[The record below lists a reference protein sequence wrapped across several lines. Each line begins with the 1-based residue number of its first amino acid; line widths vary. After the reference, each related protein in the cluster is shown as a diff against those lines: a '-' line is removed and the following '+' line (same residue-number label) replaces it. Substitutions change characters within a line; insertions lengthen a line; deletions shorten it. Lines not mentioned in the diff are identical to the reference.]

1 MRSSRLLLLVAI
13 VWAAV
18 VVRFCPHVS
27 AGDEWLPITPEEL
40 KMTSEPKAP
49 GAPAVILYRQIDRDD
64 SDSREHN
71 YVRTKIF
78 TEEGRKYAD
87 VEIPFVKGRE
97 NIRNIK
103 ARTVRPDGSIADFDG
118 KVYEKEIVKAR
129 GFKVLEKTFTLS
141 DVQPGSI
148 IEYQYM
154 AEFDSD
160 YVFNSQWVLSENLFT
175 RHAKFSLKAYPW
187 PVQWSWPNMLP
198 EGVKPPAED
207 GKYIRMD
214 AQDIP
219 AFQAEDDMP
228 PENALKYVVDFVYN
242 ANGFDK
248 DAEQF
253 WRKQGRSWCSG
264 EEEFVNKRKAM
275 EEAVAQI
282 VSPGDSPEVKLQK
295 IYAKTQSV
303 RNTTYQIEKTEQEQ
317 RRAKEKEINNV
328 EDIWKRGHADEFQV
342 NWLFLAL
349 ARAAG
354 FDAHAL
360 RTSRRDDRFFNKR
373 LMNARDVG
381 TNAVLVKLNGKDLFL
396 EPGVPH
402 APFGMLPWAQ
412 TGVAALKLDK
422 DGGTWLTTPIPD
434 SSASQVLRKAD
445 LTLDS
450 DGNLSGKLTVTFTGL
465 EALWRR
471 VDEQNEDEPHRK
483 EMLENYVK
491 EIVPVGIEVALTNK
505 PDWDS
510 SSPSFEAEYTLKV
523 PGWVSGAGR
532 RALLPV
538 GLFSATEKHLY
549 EHSTRV
555 HSLYFHYMSQRMD
568 DIQIE
573 LPLGWQVTSVPAPVT
588 QDAKLLVF
596 KSRTEN
602 RNGTL
607 HLERSLRADLISLEP
622 KYYPSLRNF
631 YQLVKNADEQQI
643 VLQPVGVS
651 SGN

>member
-1 MRSSRLLLLVAI
+1 VRSSRLFLLIAI
-13 VWAAV
+13 LWAGATA
-18 VVRFCPHVS
+18 RFGALVS
-27 AGDEWLPITPEEL
+27 ADEWLPITPEES
-40 KMTSEPKAP
+40 KMTGDPKAP
-49 GAPAVILYRQIDRDD
+49 GAPAIILYRQIDRDD

-87 VEIPFVKGRE
+87 VEIPFLKGRE
-97 NIRNIK
+97 KIRNIK

-129 GFKVLEKTFTLS
+129 GFKVLAKTFTLS
-141 DVQPGSI
+141 DVQAGSI

-154 AEFDSD
+154 VEFDSD
-160 YVFNSQWVLSENLFT
+160 YVFNSQWVLSHDLFT
-175 RHAKFSLKAYPW
+175 KHAKFSLKTYPW
-187 PVQWSWPNMLP
+187 PVQWSWPNNLP
-198 EGVKPPAED
+198 DGVKPPSED

-242 ANGFDK
+242 ARGFDK
-248 DAEQF
+248 DAEEF
-253 WRKQGRSWCSG
+253 WKKQDRFWYFG

-275 EEAVAQI
+275 EGAVAQI
-282 VSPGDSPEVKLQK
+282 VSPGDSPEEKLQK
-295 IYAKTQSV
+295 IYAKTQGI
-303 RNTTYQIEKTEQEQ
+303 RNTTYQIGKTEQEQ
-317 RRAKEKEINNV
+317 KRAKEKDINNV
-328 EDIWKRGHADEFQV
+328 EDIWKRGYGDEFQV

-354 FDAHAL
+354 FDAYAL
-360 RTSRRDDRFFNKR
+360 RTSRRDDRFFKKS
-373 LMNARDVG
+373 LMNAGDVG

-402 APFGMLPWAQ
+402 APLGMMPWSQ

-434 SSASQVLRKAD
+434 SSASQVVRKAD

-450 DGNLSGKLTVTFTGL
+450 EGNLSGKLAVTFTGL

-483 EMLENYVK
+483 GMLENYVK

-510 SSPSFEAEYTLKV
+510 SSPSFVAGYSLKV

-532 RALLPV
+532 RVLLPV
-538 GLFSATEKHLY
+538 GLFSATEKHVY
-549 EHSTRV
+549 EHATRV
-555 HSLYFHYMSQRMD
+555 HPLYFHYMSQRMD
-568 DIQIE
+568 DVQIE
-573 LPLGWQVTSVPAPVT
+573 LPLGWQVTSVPQPVT
-588 QDAKLLVF
+588 QDAKLLIY
-596 KSRTEN
+596 KSRAEN
-602 RNGTL
+602 KNGRL
-607 HLERSLRADLISLEP
+607 HLERSLRVDLVSLEQ
-622 KYYPSLRNF
+622 KYYPALRNF

-643 VLQPVGVS
+643 VLQPQGVS

>member
-1 MRSSRLLLLVAI
+1 MRSSRLLLLVAM
-13 VWAAV
+13 VWAAL
-18 VVRFCPHVS
+18 VVRFCAPVS

-103 ARTVRPDGSIADFDG
+103 ARTVRPNGSIADFDG

-253 WRKQGRSWCSG
+253 WRKQG
-264 EEEFVNKRKAM
+264 
-275 EEAVAQI
+275 
-282 VSPGDSPEVKLQK
+282 
-295 IYAKTQSV
+295 
-303 RNTTYQIEKTEQEQ
+303 
-317 RRAKEKEINNV
+317 
-328 EDIWKRGHADEFQV
+328 
-342 NWLFLAL
+342 
-349 ARAAG
+349 
-354 FDAHAL
+354 
-360 RTSRRDDRFFNKR
+360 
-373 LMNARDVG
+373 
-381 TNAVLVKLNGKDLFL
+381 
-396 EPGVPH
+396 
-402 APFGMLPWAQ
+402 
-412 TGVAALKLDK
+412 
-422 DGGTWLTTPIPD
+422 
-434 SSASQVLRKAD
+434 
-445 LTLDS
+445 
-450 DGNLSGKLTVTFTGL
+450 
-465 EALWRR
+465 
-471 VDEQNEDEPHRK
+471 
-483 EMLENYVK
+483 
-491 EIVPVGIEVALTNK
+491 
-505 PDWDS
+505 
-510 SSPSFEAEYTLKV
+510 
-523 PGWVSGAGR
+523 
-532 RALLPV
+532 
-538 GLFSATEKHLY
+538 
-549 EHSTRV
+549 
-555 HSLYFHYMSQRMD
+555 
-568 DIQIE
+568 
-573 LPLGWQVTSVPAPVT
+573 
-588 QDAKLLVF
+588 
-596 KSRTEN
+596 KS
-602 RNGTL
+602 
-607 HLERSLRADLISLEP
+607 
-622 KYYPSLRNF
+622 
-631 YQLVKNADEQQI
+631 
-643 VLQPVGVS
+643 
-651 SGN
+651 